1 MLRYIVC
8 TVYTYSYIHAHA
20 AVNLGGTRIGNLA
33 SEITL
38 KLFVIEAEASTT
50 ILSDN

>member
-8 TVYTYSYIHAHA
+8 TVYTYSYIHVHA
-20 AVNLGGTRIGNLA
+20 AINLGGTCIRNLV

-38 KLFVIEAEASTT
+38 KLFVIEAEASL
-50 ILSDN
+50 IKY